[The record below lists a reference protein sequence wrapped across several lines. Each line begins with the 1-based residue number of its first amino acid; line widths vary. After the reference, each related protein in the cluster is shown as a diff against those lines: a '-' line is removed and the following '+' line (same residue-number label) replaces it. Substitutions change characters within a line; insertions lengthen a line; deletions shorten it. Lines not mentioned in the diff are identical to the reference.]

1 MLNLQ
6 GVPWDNRSR
15 VSSNKLNDFRDNAVC
30 NPSPKAEW
38 KYHELFVSQFK
49 DARSQ
54 SGSPKGM
61 VESFQGMQGW
71 LLELAFKTFKGF
83 QVSENFRTSEL

>member
-15 VSSNKLNDFRDNAVC
+15 MSAHKLNDFWDSAVC

-38 KYHELFVSQFK
+38 KYHEFK

>member
-1 MLNLQ
+1 M
-6 GVPWDNRSR
+6 
-15 VSSNKLNDFRDNAVC
+15 SSNKLNDFRDSAVC

-38 KYHELFVSQFK
+38 KYHEFK
-49 DARSQ
+49 D
-54 SGSPKGM
+54 GSPKGM

-71 LLELAFKTFKGF
+71 LVELAFKTFKGF